1 MVQQGQFLERPTLI
15 PVGDVV
21 MEGLS
26 HRGDKRPGVL
36 ILPPLPEEG
45 GMDHVVANELA
56 WATAHN
62 GYPSLRFNYRGV
74 GASQGARGADPVAD
88 AEAAL
93 VVLRENTDTTT
104 ALVVSIGA
112 SAPVA
117 VALLRRHPALSGLV
131 MVNPAGIEPAGLV
144 QLSVRPV
151 AVIAEHDPRLPRA
164 AWAAALAEAGGS
176 LEVISG
182 TGPTYT
188 RHLPEVGKVVVR
200 LLQEL
205 GP

>member
-74 GASQGARGADPVAD
+74 GASQGPRGADPVAD

-93 VVLRENTDTTT
+93 VVLRENTETAS

-112 SAPVA
+112 SAKVA
-117 VALLRRHPALSGLV
+117 LSLLRRHPALCGLV
-131 MVNPAGIEPAGLV
+131 LVNPQDIEPSELAR
-144 QLSVRPV
+144 LSVKPV
-151 AVIAEHDPRLPRA
+151 GVVAEHDSRIPRA
-164 AWAAALAEAGGS
+164 ALAAALSEAGGA

-182 TGPTYT
+182 TGPTFT

-200 LLQEL
+200 LLHEL

>member
-15 PVGDVV
+15 PVADVV

-26 HRGDKRPGVL
+26 HRGDRRPGVL
-36 ILPPLPEEG
+36 ILPPMPEEG

-93 VVLRENTDTTT
+93 VVLRENTDTAS
-104 ALVVSIGA
+104 ALLVSLGA

-117 VALLRRHPALSGLV
+117 LALLERHPAICGLV
-131 MVNPAGIEPAGLV
+131 LVNPVGVEPAELTR
-144 QLSVRPV
+144 LSVRPV
-151 AVIAEHDPRLPRA
+151 AVVAEHDSRMPRA
-164 AWAAALAEAGGS
+164 ALAAALSEANGS

-200 LLQEL
+200 LLQEF

>member
-15 PVGDVV
+15 PVADVV

-26 HRGDKRPGVL
+26 HRGDRRPGVL
-36 ILPPLPEEG
+36 ILPPMPEEG

-74 GASQGARGADPVAD
+74 GASQGPRGADPVQD

-93 VVLRENTDTTT
+93 VVLRENTDS
-104 ALVVSIGA
+104 ASPLLVSIGA
-112 SAPVA
+112 SAPTALKLLKAHPAICGVVLINPVQLEPTELARLPTRVVA
-117 VALLRRHPALSGLV
+117 VV
-131 MVNPAGIEPAGLV
+131 
-144 QLSVRPV
+144 
-151 AVIAEHDPRLPRA
+151 AEHDTRIPRA
-164 AWAAALAEAGGS
+164 ALAAALSEGGNL
-176 LEVISG
+176 LEVIPG

-188 RHLPEVGKVVVR
+188 RNLPEVGKVVVR